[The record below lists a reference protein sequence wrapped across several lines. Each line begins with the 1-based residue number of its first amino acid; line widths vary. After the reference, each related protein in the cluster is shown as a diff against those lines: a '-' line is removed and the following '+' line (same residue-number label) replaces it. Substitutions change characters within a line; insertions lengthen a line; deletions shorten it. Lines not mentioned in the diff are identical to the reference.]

1 MGDSFSAMSGARRL
15 FALALALLVCGLCSQ
30 AFAVEVEVE
39 RVVDL
44 TSTRVEDVVVYSLTN
59 TNSQPLADFEVAVL
73 SDNLSHLEINLLASD
88 ERKENVDHRVSA
100 SRELAGNTYQIFTVS
115 FAQPIAP
122 SASVSIYVRTVHTHT
137 LTPKPQALRQDEMQR
152 MLWNG
157 NAHTVTVVPTR
168 NQVTAIRT
176 MKIVDYSKEISV
188 ESSTD
193 QQLNLSFEDVPAFS
207 VQPFWV
213 HAYNTARF
221 ITVDRLVKEIEVS
234 HWGNVAVEESWN
246 LHHAGALLK
255 GTFSRLDYMRGAA
268 GNSVREFVQWLP
280 KGAVDL
286 YYRDIIGNISTSH
299 AFPHEENVKFEI
311 QPRFVMF
318 GGWKNEFKT
327 GYNLPSSRYLSV
339 EDDGTYVLSLPFVND
354 FEDAVVDEME
364 VRVILPEGVR
374 DVKITSTVETFDHSE
389 SVRPTYLDTS
399 GRMVFTR
406 RARNLVA
413 EHREHRLVV
422 TYRFST
428 SAMIQEPL
436 LLIGAYFALFLVII
450 AIFRSN
456 FRLDTSSSA
465 VLSETDLKAR
475 KLISELDQTLNK
487 LESKFELG
495 TVSTQ
500 KALQKKLEKFN
511 TDVNTT
517 ASRARV
523 LTSELSVLRPEL
535 GDRARRVE
543 TLLKEKAA
551 AFRQRL
557 SFSNISGDQAKQEL
571 ARLNEQF
578 SQASSSLQHEL
589 QDLISAGN
597 QHHDD

>member
-339 EDDGTYVLSLPFVND
+339 EDDGTYVLSLPFLND
-354 FEDAVVDEME
+354 FEDAVVDEIE
-364 VRVILPEGVR
+364 VRVVLPEGVK
-374 DVKITSTVETFDHSE
+374 DVKITSPVHTTEHSE

-399 GRMVFTR
+399 GRLVFTL
-406 RARNLVA
+406 RASNLVA
-413 EHREHRLVV
+413 EHRQHNLVV

-436 LLIGAYFALFLVII
+436 LLVGAYFILFVVAIIIFHSDFRIDNSSTGLVSETDMKARKII
-450 AIFRSN
+450 
-456 FRLDTSSSA
+456 TE
-465 VLSETDLKAR
+465 LSETL
-475 KLISELDQTLNK
+475 QK

-495 TVSTQ
+495 TTDTQ
-500 KALQKKLEKFN
+500 KALQKKMEKFN
-511 TDVNTT
+511 VEVNA
-517 ASRARV
+517 ASSRVRV
-523 LTSELSVLRPEL
+523 LISNLSVLRPEL

-543 TLLKEKAA
+543 QLFKDKSN
-551 AFRQRL
+551 AFRKRL
-557 SFSNISGDQAKQEL
+557 SFNKTTGEQAKQEIL
-571 ARLNEQF
+571 RLNNEF
-578 SQASSSLQHEL
+578 SQASSALRHEI
-589 QDLISAGN
+589 QDLLTAGN
-597 QHHDD
+597 QSEE